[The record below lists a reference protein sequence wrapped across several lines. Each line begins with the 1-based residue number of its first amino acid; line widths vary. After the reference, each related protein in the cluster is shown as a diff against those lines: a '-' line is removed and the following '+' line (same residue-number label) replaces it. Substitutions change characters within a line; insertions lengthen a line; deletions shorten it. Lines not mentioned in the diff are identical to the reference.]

1 MWLKVIIVVLFIGV
15 IISLSSALVFL
26 MKDVETPTKR
36 TFYALGIR
44 VTLATALLTAIAYG
58 IYSGQ
63 LSSQAPWDKTLNPH
77 RVDFT
82 EPAPAEPAEKREHD
96 KR

>member
-26 MKDVETPTKR
+26 MKDVESPTKR

-44 VTLATALLTAIAYG
+44 ITLATALLTAIAYG

-63 LSSQAPWDKTLNPH
+63 LSSQAPWDRALHPE
-77 RVDFT
+77 RVDFSKP
-82 EPAPAEPAEKREHD
+82 EPD
-96 KR
+96 